1 VWPARARKENH
12 VPNRVWV
19 VAEYGEE
26 LHIEGDLLVLWSVES
41 KQATLY
47 RTLETY
53 IEPSQGII
61 DKWHYAERP
70 YWVNPE
76 THLFRMLEEVETRE
90 EVETQADIS
99 AMFESVPPL

>member
-1 VWPARARKENH
+1 MTTMPGPVISLVNFIHWTDGTKLTKCWFSRTPRGHTVMWPVRARKENH

-61 DKWHYAERP
+61 DKWHY
-70 YWVNPE
+70 
-76 THLFRMLEEVETRE
+76 
-90 EVETQADIS
+90 
-99 AMFESVPPL
+99 